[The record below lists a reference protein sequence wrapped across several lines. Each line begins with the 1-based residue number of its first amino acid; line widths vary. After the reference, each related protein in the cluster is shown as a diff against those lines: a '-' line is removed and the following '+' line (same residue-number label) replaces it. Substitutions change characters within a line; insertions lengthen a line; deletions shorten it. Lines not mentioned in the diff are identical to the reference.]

1 VKKFEKLQFVS
12 GLSRS
17 HVVVLD
23 SRTGNQLL
31 NPKKSEEM
39 MRDAQS
45 DTSNE
50 PHCESE
56 IYEIRVQG
64 HLQDRWAEWFEGLT
78 ISRESD
84 GTTTLYGPIVDQTA
98 LQSILLK
105 IGRLN
110 LTLISANRIELN
122 TNGDP

>member
-1 VKKFEKLQFVS
+1 M
-12 GLSRS
+12 
-17 HVVVLD
+17 
-23 SRTGNQLL
+23 
-31 NPKKSEEM
+31 SETN
-39 MRDAQS
+39 
-45 DTSNE
+45 TSNVNRY
-50 PHCESE
+50 ESE
-56 IYEIRVQG
+56 IYEIRIQG
-64 HLQDRWAEWFEGLT
+64 HLQDRWAEWFEGLS

-122 TNGDP
+122 TNGES

>member
-1 VKKFEKLQFVS
+1 M
-12 GLSRS
+12 
-17 HVVVLD
+17 
-23 SRTGNQLL
+23 
-31 NPKKSEEM
+31 SETN
-39 MRDAQS
+39 
-45 DTSNE
+45 TSNGTRCD
-50 PHCESE
+50 PE
-56 IYEIRVQG
+56 IYEIRIQG
-64 HLQDRWAEWFEGLT
+64 HLQDRWAEWFEGLNL
-78 ISRESD
+78 SRESD

>member
-1 VKKFEKLQFVS
+1 M
-12 GLSRS
+12 
-17 HVVVLD
+17 
-23 SRTGNQLL
+23 
-31 NPKKSEEM
+31 SETN
-39 MRDAQS
+39 
-45 DTSNE
+45 TSNVNRCG
-50 PHCESE
+50 PE
-56 IYEIRVQG
+56 IYEIRIQG

-110 LTLISANRIELN
+110 LTLISANRIELDA
-122 TNGDP
+122 NGES